1 MGIFTLDESL
11 EADFGSDSVLDS
23 TIALSISTLLMA
35 FGAIMFLDWN
45 LISLGIFYLGK
56 TCNISG
62 ADSLDIPIIG
72 YLTVIIFIGK

>member
-11 EADFGSDSVLDS
+11 ESDFGSDSVLDS
-23 TIALSISTLLMA
+23 TIALSISILLMA
-35 FGAIMFLDWN
+35 FGAIMFFDWN
-45 LISLGIFYLGK
+45 LISLGVFFLGK

-62 ADSLDIPIIG
+62 VDSLDIPIIG